1 MQILPT
7 FTSRSQTLWNAA
19 SNNRPDDENTSSFLD
34 VLNSSLKGVE
44 ESAGEAADLFDTAKP
59 VKSAH
64 STSAATATTARAAVQ
79 VQSPYSRNTSNGVTY
94 TLDEVC
100 FTKQE
105 VKELYNDL
113 LKAGASPDS
122 LSKLAGLAEMP
133 DGATLAQVTASVKG
147 GNGTPVLTDEDKTNI
162 TSLLKK
168 VDPSGVLDTNVQT
181 MMMQGNA
188 QQAFNTISAFVNKL
202 DPAGT
207 IEVTQDEA
215 ISLGRGLG
223 LGTSNLQTLVNSFGG
238 NASITCL
245 NEQFGT
251 LMAPVTDF
259 FTSQV
264 AAQKTLDTALK
275 TTLQPRI
282 SKARARTEKEKQAS
296 SLRDRTAQQSKV
308 LIDKTVQQKTNNI
321 LGATLEAGH
330 QTETG
335 DVKVAAQ
342 SEMIGKDDNANSRQA
357 HTTTDNKSTAA
368 QRAPQA
374 EKIAE
379 PKASPQTP
387 VQQAAQ
393 QSSQQSS
400 QTAQQS
406 SQPAQQASQPQQAP
420 LPAQQQAKPDA
431 TNQAHAQAAS
441 QQAAAFDDKGQK
453 YADSNSGSDADK
465 DQKDKSSWGEL
476 LGKVDVK
483 SATATGHGNAAAY
496 AAAQAAQNTQGVQ
509 NVSADVLDVATVAPI
524 GRQVAQQVEQG
535 MLSTI
540 KGGGTRLDL
549 QLNPQELGTINVTLS
564 VRNGEVSA
572 IIRSEKSETADMIN
586 RQVDAIRINLEQQGL
601 KVDKVEVRQ
610 ETPQEQNNT
619 TWQDFNQ
626 HNTRQEEDAR
636 REELARLKNLASV
649 RNSSI
654 NREISTLEQP
664 VHSLGNTA
672 RYATSNLSVVA

>member
-19 SNNRPDDENTSSFLD
+19 SNNRPDDEHASSFLD

-44 ESAGEAADLFDTAKP
+44 ESAGEAADLFGTAKP

-64 STSAATATTARAAVQ
+64 TTSAATATTARAAVQ

-122 LSKLAGLAEMP
+122 LSKLAALAEMP

-202 DPAGT
+202 DPAGSL
-207 IEVTQDEA
+207 EVTQDEA

-282 SKARARTEKEKQAS
+282 SKSRARTEKEKQAN

-308 LIDKTVQQKTNNI
+308 LIDKTVRQKTNNI
-321 LGATLEAGH
+321 LGETLEAGH

-357 HTTTDNKSTAA
+357 HTATDNKSTAA

-400 QTAQQS
+400 QTAQQ
-406 SQPAQQASQPQQAP
+406 ASQPQQT
-420 LPAQQQAKPDA
+420 LQPAQQQTKPDA

-453 YADSNSGSDADK
+453 HADSNSGSDADK
-465 DQKDKSSWGEL
+465 DQKNKSSWGEL
-476 LGKVDVK
+476 LGKVDVQ
-483 SATATGHGNAAAY
+483 SVAATGHGNAAAY
-496 AAAQAAQNTQGVQ
+496 AASQAAQNTQAVQ
-509 NVSADVLDVATVAPI
+509 NASADVLDAATVAPI

-540 KGGGTRLDL
+540 KGGGSRLDL
-549 QLNPQELGTINVTLS
+549 QLNPQELGTIHVTLS

-586 RQVDAIRINLEQQGL
+586 RQVDVIRTNLEQQGL

-610 ETPQEQNNT
+610 ETPQEQNST

-649 RNSSI
+649 RNASI
-654 NREISTLEQP
+654 NSEISTLEQP

-672 RYATSNLSVVA
+672 RYATSNLNVVA

>member
-7 FTSRSQTLWNAA
+7 FTSRNQTLWNAA
-19 SNNRPDDENTSSFLD
+19 SNRLQDDEHTSSFLD
-34 VLNSSLKGVE
+34 VLNSSLKDVE
-44 ESAGEAADLFDTAKP
+44 ESVSEAANPFQEAKTA
-59 VKSAH
+59 KSAH
-64 STSAATATTARAAVQ
+64 STSSATATTARAAVQ

-105 VKELYNDL
+105 INELYTDL

-122 LSKLAGLAEMP
+122 LVKLAALAEMP

-147 GNGTPVLTDEDKTNI
+147 GNGTPVLTDDDKTNI

-168 VDPSGVLDTNVQT
+168 VDPSGVLDTTVQA

-207 IEVTQDEA
+207 IEISQDEA

-223 LGTSNLQTLVNSFGG
+223 LGTSNLQTLANSFGG
-238 NASITCL
+238 SASITCL

-264 AAQKTLDTALK
+264 ASQKTLDTALT
-275 TTLQPRI
+275 TTLQPLI
-282 SKARARTEKEKQAS
+282 SKARTRTEKEKQAN

-308 LIDKTVQQKTNNI
+308 LINKTVQQKSNGI
-321 LGATLEAGH
+321 LSKTLEAGN
-330 QTETG
+330 QNETG
-335 DVKVAAQ
+335 DAKVAAQ
-342 SEMIGKDDNANSRQA
+342 SEMFGKDDTATSGNANNVN
-357 HTTTDNKSTAA
+357 DNKSTVA
-368 QRAPQA
+368 QRAPHA
-374 EKIAE
+374 EKNAE
-379 PKASPQTP
+379 SAVGAQPAAQT
-387 VQQAAQ
+387 AAQ
-393 QSSQQSS
+393 QIS
-400 QTAQQS
+400 QTATKS
-406 SQPAQQASQPQQAP
+406 GSQPESQA
-420 LPAQQQAKPDA
+420 AKPA
-431 TNQAHAQAAS
+431 VNQTQTQAQAAS
-441 QQAAAFDDKGQK
+441 QQAAMFDDKGQK
-453 YADSNSGSDADK
+453 HTDSNSGSDTDK
-465 DQKDKSSWGEL
+465 DQKSKSSWGEL
-476 LGKVDVK
+476 LGKVDVQ
-483 SATATGHGNAAAY
+483 SATATGNSNAAAY
-496 AAAQAAQNTQGVQ
+496 AASPSAQNAKAMQTA
-509 NVSADVLDVATVAPI
+509 SADGLDAATVAPI
-524 GRQVAQQVEQG
+524 SRQVAQQVEQG
-535 MLSTI
+535 LLSTV

-549 QLNPQELGTINVTLS
+549 QLNPQELGAINVTLS

-586 RQVDAIRINLEQQGL
+586 RQVDAIRTNLEQQGL

-626 HNTRQEEDAR
+626 HNSRQEEDAR

-649 RNSSI
+649 RNASI
-654 NREISTLEQP
+654 NSEISTLEQP

-672 RYATSNLSVVA
+672 RYATSNLNVVA

>member
-19 SNNRPDDENTSSFLD
+19 SNNRPDDEHASSFLD

-44 ESAGEAADLFDTAKP
+44 ESAGEVANLFDTAKP

-122 LSKLAGLAEMP
+122 LSKLAALAEMP

-202 DPAGT
+202 DPAGSL
-207 IEVTQDEA
+207 EVTQDEA

-238 NASITCL
+238 NASVTCL

-282 SKARARTEKEKQAS
+282 SKARARTEKEKQAN

-308 LIDKTVQQKTNNI
+308 LIDKTVRQKTNNI
-321 LGATLEAGH
+321 LGETLEAGH

-357 HTTTDNKSTAA
+357 HTATDNKSTAA

-387 VQQAAQ
+387 MQQAAQ

-400 QTAQQS
+400 QTAQQ
-406 SQPAQQASQPQQAP
+406 ASQPQQT
-420 LPAQQQAKPDA
+420 LQPAQQQAKPDA

-441 QQAAAFDDKGQK
+441 QQAAALDDKGQK
-453 YADSNSGSDADK
+453 HADSNSGSEADK

-476 LGKVDVK
+476 LNKVDVK

-496 AAAQAAQNTQGVQ
+496 AASQAAQNTQAVQ
-509 NVSADVLDVATVAPI
+509 NASADVLDAATVAPI

-535 MLSTI
+535 MLSTV

-586 RQVDAIRINLEQQGL
+586 RQVDVIRTNLEQQGL

-610 ETPQEQNNT
+610 ETPQEQNST

-626 HNTRQEEDAR
+626 HNSWQEEDAR

-649 RNSSI
+649 RNASI
-654 NREISTLEQP
+654 NSEISTLEQP

-672 RYATSNLSVVA
+672 RYATSNLNVVA

>member
-7 FTSRSQTLWNAA
+7 FTSRNQTLWNAA
-19 SNNRPDDENTSSFLD
+19 SNRLQDDEHTSSFLD
-34 VLNSSLKGVE
+34 VLNSSLKDVE
-44 ESAGEAADLFDTAKP
+44 ESVSEAANPFQEAKTA
-59 VKSAH
+59 KSAH
-64 STSAATATTARAAVQ
+64 STSSATATTARAAVQ

-105 VKELYNDL
+105 INELYTDL

-122 LSKLAGLAEMP
+122 LVKLAALAEMP

-147 GNGTPVLTDEDKTNI
+147 GNGTPVLTDDDKTNI

-168 VDPSGVLDTNVQT
+168 VDPSGVLDTTVQA

-207 IEVTQDEA
+207 IEITQDEA

-223 LGTSNLQTLVNSFGG
+223 LGTSNLQTLANSFGG
-238 NASITCL
+238 SASITCL

-264 AAQKTLDTALK
+264 ASQKTLDTALA

-282 SKARARTEKEKQAS
+282 SKARARTEKEKQAN
-296 SLRDRTAQQSKV
+296 SLRARTAQQSKV
-308 LIDKTVQQKTNNI
+308 LIDKTVQQKSNSI
-321 LGATLEAGH
+321 LSKTLEAGH
-330 QTETG
+330 QNETG

-342 SEMIGKDDNANSRQA
+342 SEMIGKDDTATSRNANN
-357 HTTTDNKSTAA
+357 TTDNKSTAA
-368 QRAPQA
+368 QHTPRA

-379 PKASPQTP
+379 SAVSEQP
-387 VQQAAQ
+387 AAQ
-393 QSSQQSS
+393 MATQQI
-400 QTAQQS
+400 
-406 SQPAQQASQPQQAP
+406 SQPTTKSGSQPEAQPTKPVTSTQA
-420 LPAQQQAKPDA
+420 Q
-431 TNQAHAQAAS
+431 TQAAS
-441 QQAAAFDDKGQK
+441 QQAAVFDDKGQK
-453 YADSNSGSDADK
+453 HTDSNSGGEADK
-465 DQKDKSSWGEL
+465 DQKNKSSWGEL
-476 LGKVDVK
+476 LGKVDVQ
-483 SATATGHGNAAAY
+483 SATATGNSNAAAY
-496 AAAQAAQNTQGVQ
+496 AASQSAQNAQTMQ
-509 NVSADVLDVATVAPI
+509 NASADVLDAATVAPI
-524 GRQVAQQVEQG
+524 SRQVAQQVEQG
-535 MLSTI
+535 MLSTV

-549 QLNPQELGTINVTLS
+549 QLNPQELGAINVTLS

-572 IIRSEKSETADMIN
+572 IIRSEKSETADIIN
-586 RQVDAIRINLEQQGL
+586 RQVDAIRTNLEQQGL

-626 HNTRQEEDAR
+626 HNSRQEEDAR

-649 RNSSI
+649 RNSSS
-654 NREISTLEQP
+654 NGQISTLEQP

-672 RYATSNLSVVA
+672 RYATSNLNVVA

>member
-7 FTSRSQTLWNAA
+7 LISRNQTLWNAA
-19 SNNRPDDENTSSFLD
+19 SNNRPDDEHASSFLD
-34 VLNSSLKGVE
+34 VLNSSLKEVE
-44 ESAGEAADLFDTAKP
+44 ESAGEAENPFLTAKSA
-59 VKSAH
+59 KSAH
-64 STSAATATTARAAVQ
+64 STSAATATTAKAAVQ

-122 LSKLAGLAEMP
+122 LAKLAALSEMP

-147 GNGTPVLTDEDKTNI
+147 GNGTPVLTDEDKANI

-168 VDPSGVLDTNVQT
+168 IDPSGVLDTNVQA

-188 QQAFNTISAFVNKL
+188 QQAFNSISAYVNKL

-207 IEVTQDEA
+207 IEVTQGEA
-215 ISLGRGLG
+215 VSLGRGLG

-238 NASITCL
+238 SPSITCL

-251 LMAPVTDF
+251 LMAPVSDF

-282 SKARARTEKEKQAS
+282 SKARARTEKEKQAN

-308 LIDKTVQQKTNNI
+308 LIDKTVRQKTNSI
-321 LGATLEAGH
+321 LGETLEAGH
-330 QTETG
+330 QAETG

-342 SEMIGKDDNANSRQA
+342 SEIIGKDDNAHSRQA
-357 HTTTDNKSTAA
+357 NTATDNKSTVA

-379 PKASPQTP
+379 STASMQTP
-387 VQQAAQ
+387 VQQAAK
-393 QSSQQSS
+393 QSSQP
-400 QTAQQS
+400 AQQS
-406 SQPAQQASQPQQAP
+406 SQPAQQSSQPA
-420 LPAQQQAKPDA
+420 AQQSAKPAA
-431 TNQAHAQAAS
+431 TNLTAAQAAS

-453 YADSNSGSDADK
+453 HTDSNTGGEADK
-465 DQKDKSSWGEL
+465 DQKNKSSWSDL
-476 LGKVDVK
+476 LGKVDVQ
-483 SATATGHGNAAAY
+483 SATATGHGNAVAY
-496 AAAQAAQNTQGVQ
+496 AASQAAHNSQAAQNA
-509 NVSADVLDVATVAPI
+509 SADVLDAATVAPI
-524 GRQVAQQVEQG
+524 TRQVAQQVEQG
-535 MLSTI
+535 MLSTV

-549 QLNPQELGTINVTLS
+549 QLNPQELGSINVTLS

-572 IIRSEKSETADMIN
+572 IIRSEKSETADIIN
-586 RQVDAIRINLEQQGL
+586 RQVDAIRTNLEQQGL

-626 HNTRQEEDAR
+626 HNSRQEEDAR
-636 REELARLKNLASV
+636 REELARLKNLATI
-649 RNSSI
+649 RNSTS
-654 NREISTLEQP
+654 NMDISTLEQP

-672 RYATSNLSVVA
+672 RYATSNLNVVA

>member
-7 FTSRSQTLWNAA
+7 ITSRSQTLWNAA
-19 SNNRPDDENTSSFLD
+19 SNNLQDDEHTSSFLD
-34 VLNSSLKGVE
+34 VLNSSLKDVE
-44 ESAGEAADLFDTAKP
+44 ESAAEAANPFQEAQT

-64 STSAATATTARAAVQ
+64 SASSATATTARAAVQ

-105 VKELYNDL
+105 INELYTDL

-122 LSKLAGLAEMP
+122 LVKLAALAEMP

-147 GNGTPVLTDEDKTNI
+147 GNGTPVLTDDDKTNI

-168 VDPSGVLDTNVQT
+168 VDPSGVLDTTVQA

-207 IEVTQDEA
+207 IEISQDEA

-223 LGTSNLQTLVNSFGG
+223 LGTSNLQTLANSFGG
-238 NASITCL
+238 SASITCL

-264 AAQKTLDTALK
+264 ASQKTLDTALT
-275 TTLQPRI
+275 TTLQPLI
-282 SKARARTEKEKQAS
+282 SKARARTEKEKQAN

-308 LIDKTVQQKTNNI
+308 LINKTVQQKSNGI
-321 LGATLEAGH
+321 LSKTLEAGN
-330 QTETG
+330 QNETG

-342 SEMIGKDDNANSRQA
+342 SEMFDKDDTATSRNANNVN
-357 HTTTDNKSTAA
+357 DNKSTVA
-368 QRAPQA
+368 QRASHA
-374 EKIAE
+374 EKNAE
-379 PKASPQTP
+379 SAVGAQPAAQT
-387 VQQAAQ
+387 AAQ
-393 QSSQQSS
+393 QIS
-400 QTAQQS
+400 QTATKS
-406 SQPAQQASQPQQAP
+406 GSQPESQA
-420 LPAQQQAKPDA
+420 AKPA
-431 TNQAHAQAAS
+431 VNQTQAQAAM
-441 QQAAAFDDKGQK
+441 FDDKGQK
-453 YADSNSGSDADK
+453 HTDSNSGSDTDK
-465 DQKDKSSWGEL
+465 DQKSKSSWGEL
-476 LGKVDVK
+476 LGKVDVQ
-483 SATATGHGNAAAY
+483 SATATGNSNAAAY
-496 AAAQAAQNTQGVQ
+496 AASQSAQNAQAMQTA
-509 NVSADVLDVATVAPI
+509 SADGLDAATVAPI
-524 GRQVAQQVEQG
+524 SRQVAQQVQQG
-535 MLSTI
+535 LLSTV

-549 QLNPQELGTINVTLS
+549 QLNPQELGAINVTLS

-586 RQVDAIRINLEQQGL
+586 RQVDAIRTNLEQQGL

-626 HNTRQEEDAR
+626 HNSRQEEDAR
-636 REELARLKNLASV
+636 REELARLKNLATV
-649 RNSSI
+649 RNSSS
-654 NREISTLEQP
+654 NGQISTLEQP

-672 RYATSNLSVVA
+672 RYATSNLNVVA

>member
-7 FTSRSQTLWNAA
+7 FTSRNQTLWNAA
-19 SNNRPDDENTSSFLD
+19 SNHLQDDEHTSSFLD
-34 VLNSSLKGVE
+34 VLNSSLKDVE
-44 ESAGEAADLFDTAKP
+44 ESVSEAANPFQEAKTA
-59 VKSAH
+59 KSAH
-64 STSAATATTARAAVQ
+64 STSSATATTARAAVQ

-105 VKELYNDL
+105 INELYTDL

-122 LSKLAGLAEMP
+122 LVKLAALAEMP

-147 GNGTPVLTDEDKTNI
+147 GNGTPVLTDDDKTNI

-168 VDPSGVLDTNVQT
+168 VDPSGVLDTTVQA

-207 IEVTQDEA
+207 IEITQDEA

-223 LGTSNLQTLVNSFGG
+223 LGTSNLQTLANSFGG
-238 NASITCL
+238 SASITCL

-264 AAQKTLDTALK
+264 ASQKTLDTALA

-282 SKARARTEKEKQAS
+282 SKARARTEKEKQAN
-296 SLRDRTAQQSKV
+296 SLRARTAQQSKV
-308 LIDKTVQQKTNNI
+308 LIDKTVQQKSNSI
-321 LGATLEAGH
+321 LSKTLEAGH
-330 QTETG
+330 QNETG

-342 SEMIGKDDNANSRQA
+342 SEMIGKDDTATSRNANN
-357 HTTTDNKSTAA
+357 TTDNKSTAA
-368 QRAPQA
+368 QHAPRA

-379 PKASPQTP
+379 SAVSEQPAAQM
-387 VQQAAQ
+387 AAQ
-393 QSSQQSS
+393 QI
-400 QTAQQS
+400 
-406 SQPAQQASQPQQAP
+406 SQPTTKSGSQPEAQPTKPVTSTQA
-420 LPAQQQAKPDA
+420 Q
-431 TNQAHAQAAS
+431 TQAAS
-441 QQAAAFDDKGQK
+441 QQAAVFDDKGQK
-453 YADSNSGSDADK
+453 HTDSNSGGEADK
-465 DQKDKSSWGEL
+465 DQKNKSSWGEL
-476 LGKVDVK
+476 LGKVDVQ
-483 SATATGHGNAAAY
+483 SATATGNSNAAAY
-496 AAAQAAQNTQGVQ
+496 AASQSAQNAQTMQ
-509 NVSADVLDVATVAPI
+509 NASADVLDAATVAPI
-524 GRQVAQQVEQG
+524 SRQVAQQVEQG
-535 MLSTI
+535 MLSTV

-549 QLNPQELGTINVTLS
+549 QLNPQELGAINVTLS

-572 IIRSEKSETADMIN
+572 IIRSEKSETADIIN
-586 RQVDAIRINLEQQGL
+586 RQVDAIRTNLEQQGL

-626 HNTRQEEDAR
+626 HNSRQEEDAR

-649 RNSSI
+649 RNSSS
-654 NREISTLEQP
+654 NGQISTLEQP

-672 RYATSNLSVVA
+672 RYATSNLNVVA

>member
-7 FTSRSQTLWNAA
+7 FTSRNQTLWNAA
-19 SNNRPDDENTSSFLD
+19 SNNLQDDEHTSSFLD
-34 VLNSSLKGVE
+34 VLNSSLKDVE
-44 ESAGEAADLFDTAKP
+44 ESVSEAANPFQEAKTA
-59 VKSAH
+59 KSAH
-64 STSAATATTARAAVQ
+64 STSSATATTARAAVQ

-105 VKELYNDL
+105 INELYTDL

-122 LSKLAGLAEMP
+122 LVKLAALAEMP

-147 GNGTPVLTDEDKTNI
+147 GNGTPVLTDDDKTNI

-168 VDPSGVLDTNVQT
+168 VDPSGVLDTTVQA

-207 IEVTQDEA
+207 IEITQDEA

-223 LGTSNLQTLVNSFGG
+223 LGTSNLQTLANSFGG
-238 NASITCL
+238 SASITCL

-264 AAQKTLDTALK
+264 ASQKTLDTALA

-282 SKARARTEKEKQAS
+282 SKARARTEKEKQAN

-308 LIDKTVQQKTNNI
+308 LIDKTVLQKSNGI
-321 LGATLEAGH
+321 LSKTLEAGH
-330 QTETG
+330 QNETG

-342 SEMIGKDDNANSRQA
+342 SEMIGKDDTATSRNANN
-357 HTTTDNKSTAA
+357 TTDNKSTAA
-368 QRAPQA
+368 QHAPRA
-374 EKIAE
+374 EKSAE
-379 PKASPQTP
+379 SAGGEQPAAQM
-387 VQQAAQ
+387 AAQ
-393 QSSQQSS
+393 QI
-400 QTAQQS
+400 
-406 SQPAQQASQPQQAP
+406 SQPTTKSGSQPEALPTKPVTSTQA
-420 LPAQQQAKPDA
+420 Q
-431 TNQAHAQAAS
+431 TQAAS
-441 QQAAAFDDKGQK
+441 QQTAVFDDKGQK
-453 YADSNSGSDADK
+453 HTDSNSGGEADK
-465 DQKDKSSWGEL
+465 DQKNKSSWGEL
-476 LGKVDVK
+476 LGKIDVQ
-483 SATATGHGNAAAY
+483 SATATGNSTAAAY
-496 AAAQAAQNTQGVQ
+496 AASQSAQNAQTMQ
-509 NVSADVLDVATVAPI
+509 NASADVLDAATVAPI
-524 GRQVAQQVEQG
+524 SRQVAQQVEQG
-535 MLSTI
+535 MLSTV

-549 QLNPQELGTINVTLS
+549 QLNPQELGAINVTLS

-572 IIRSEKSETADMIN
+572 IIRSEKSETADIIN
-586 RQVDAIRINLEQQGL
+586 RQVDVIRTNLEQQGL

-626 HNTRQEEDAR
+626 HNSRQEEDAR

-649 RNSSI
+649 RNSSS
-654 NREISTLEQP
+654 NGQISTLEQP

-672 RYATSNLSVVA
+672 RYATSNLNVVA

>member
-7 FTSRSQTLWNAA
+7 FTSRNQTLWNAA
-19 SNNRPDDENTSSFLD
+19 SKHLQDDEHTSSFLD
-34 VLNSSLKGVE
+34 VLNSSLKDVE
-44 ESAGEAADLFDTAKP
+44 ESVSEAANPFQEAKTA
-59 VKSAH
+59 KSAH
-64 STSAATATTARAAVQ
+64 STSSATATTARAAVQ

-105 VKELYNDL
+105 INELYTDL

-122 LSKLAGLAEMP
+122 LVKLAALAEMP

-147 GNGTPVLTDEDKTNI
+147 GNGTPVLTDDDKTNI

-168 VDPSGVLDTNVQT
+168 VDPSGVLDTTVQA

-207 IEVTQDEA
+207 IEITQDEA

-223 LGTSNLQTLVNSFGG
+223 LGTSNLQTLANSFGG
-238 NASITCL
+238 SASITCL

-264 AAQKTLDTALK
+264 ASQKTLDTALA

-282 SKARARTEKEKQAS
+282 SKARARTEKEKQAN
-296 SLRDRTAQQSKV
+296 SLRARTAQQSKV
-308 LIDKTVQQKTNNI
+308 LIDKTVQQKSNSI
-321 LGATLEAGH
+321 LSKTLEAGH
-330 QTETG
+330 QNETG

-342 SEMIGKDDNANSRQA
+342 SEMIGKDDTATSRNANN
-357 HTTTDNKSTAA
+357 TTDNKSTAA
-368 QRAPQA
+368 QHAPRA

-379 PKASPQTP
+379 SAVSEQPAAQM
-387 VQQAAQ
+387 AAQ
-393 QSSQQSS
+393 QI
-400 QTAQQS
+400 
-406 SQPAQQASQPQQAP
+406 SQPTTKSGSQPEAQPTKPVTSTQA
-420 LPAQQQAKPDA
+420 Q
-431 TNQAHAQAAS
+431 TQAAS
-441 QQAAAFDDKGQK
+441 QQAAVFDDKGQK
-453 YADSNSGSDADK
+453 HTDSNSGGEADK
-465 DQKDKSSWGEL
+465 DQKNKSSWGEL
-476 LGKVDVK
+476 LGKVDVQ
-483 SATATGHGNAAAY
+483 SATATGNSNAAAY
-496 AAAQAAQNTQGVQ
+496 AASQSAQNAQTMQTA
-509 NVSADVLDVATVAPI
+509 SADVLDAATVAPI
-524 GRQVAQQVEQG
+524 SRQVAQQVEQG
-535 MLSTI
+535 MLSTV

-549 QLNPQELGTINVTLS
+549 QLNPQELGAINVTLS

-572 IIRSEKSETADMIN
+572 IIRSEKSETADIIN
-586 RQVDAIRINLEQQGL
+586 RQVDAIRTNLEQQGL

-626 HNTRQEEDAR
+626 HNSRQEEDAR

-649 RNSSI
+649 RNSSS
-654 NREISTLEQP
+654 NGQISTLEQP

-672 RYATSNLSVVA
+672 RYATSNLNVVA

>member
-7 FTSRSQTLWNAA
+7 FTSRNQTLWNAA
-19 SNNRPDDENTSSFLD
+19 SNHLQDDEHTSSFLD
-34 VLNSSLKGVE
+34 VLNSSLKDVE
-44 ESAGEAADLFDTAKP
+44 ESVSEAANPFQEAKTA
-59 VKSAH
+59 KSAH
-64 STSAATATTARAAVQ
+64 STSSATATTARAAVQ

-105 VKELYNDL
+105 INELYTDL

-122 LSKLAGLAEMP
+122 LVKLAALAEMP

-147 GNGTPVLTDEDKTNI
+147 GNGTPVLTDDDKTNI

-168 VDPSGVLDTNVQT
+168 VDPSGVLDTTVQA

-207 IEVTQDEA
+207 IEITQDEA

-223 LGTSNLQTLVNSFGG
+223 LGTSNLQTLANSFGG
-238 NASITCL
+238 SASITCL

-264 AAQKTLDTALK
+264 ASQKTLDTALA

-282 SKARARTEKEKQAS
+282 SKARARTEKEKQAN
-296 SLRDRTAQQSKV
+296 SLRARTAQQSKV
-308 LIDKTVQQKTNNI
+308 LIDKTVQQKSNSI
-321 LGATLEAGH
+321 LSKTLEAGH
-330 QTETG
+330 QNETG

-342 SEMIGKDDNANSRQA
+342 SEMIGKDDTATSRNANN
-357 HTTTDNKSTAA
+357 TTDNKSTAA
-368 QRAPQA
+368 QHTPRA

-379 PKASPQTP
+379 SAVSEQP
-387 VQQAAQ
+387 AAQ
-393 QSSQQSS
+393 MATQQI
-400 QTAQQS
+400 
-406 SQPAQQASQPQQAP
+406 SQPTTKSGSQPEAQPTKPVTSTQA
-420 LPAQQQAKPDA
+420 Q
-431 TNQAHAQAAS
+431 TQAAS
-441 QQAAAFDDKGQK
+441 QQAAVFDDKGQK
-453 YADSNSGSDADK
+453 HTDSNSGGEADK
-465 DQKDKSSWGEL
+465 DQKNKSSWGEL
-476 LGKVDVK
+476 LGKVDVQ
-483 SATATGHGNAAAY
+483 SATATGNSNAAAY
-496 AAAQAAQNTQGVQ
+496 AASQSAQNAQTMQTA
-509 NVSADVLDVATVAPI
+509 SADVLDAATVAPI
-524 GRQVAQQVEQG
+524 SRQVAQQVEQG
-535 MLSTI
+535 MLSTV

-549 QLNPQELGTINVTLS
+549 QLNPQELGAINVTLS

-572 IIRSEKSETADMIN
+572 IIRSEKSETADIIN
-586 RQVDAIRINLEQQGL
+586 RQVDAIRTNLEQQGL

-626 HNTRQEEDAR
+626 HNSRQEEDAR
-636 REELARLKNLASV
+636 REELARLKNLATV
-649 RNSSI
+649 RNSSS
-654 NREISTLEQP
+654 NGQISTLEQP

-672 RYATSNLSVVA
+672 RYATSNLNVVA

>member
-7 FTSRSQTLWNAA
+7 FTSRNQTLWNAA
-19 SNNRPDDENTSSFLD
+19 SNRLQDDEHTSSFLD
-34 VLNSSLKGVE
+34 VLNSSLKDVE
-44 ESAGEAADLFDTAKP
+44 ESVSEAANPFQEAKTA
-59 VKSAH
+59 KSAH
-64 STSAATATTARAAVQ
+64 STSSATATTARAAVQ

-105 VKELYNDL
+105 INELYTDL

-122 LSKLAGLAEMP
+122 LVKLAALAEMP

-147 GNGTPVLTDEDKTNI
+147 GNGTPVLTDDDKTNI

-168 VDPSGVLDTNVQT
+168 VDPSGVLDTTVQA

-207 IEVTQDEA
+207 IEITQDEA

-223 LGTSNLQTLVNSFGG
+223 LGTSNLQTLANSFGG
-238 NASITCL
+238 SASITCL

-264 AAQKTLDTALK
+264 ASQKTLDTALA

-282 SKARARTEKEKQAS
+282 SKARARTEKEKQAN
-296 SLRDRTAQQSKV
+296 SLRARTAQQSKV
-308 LIDKTVQQKTNNI
+308 LIDKTVQQKSNSI
-321 LGATLEAGH
+321 LSKTLEAGH
-330 QTETG
+330 QNETG

-342 SEMIGKDDNANSRQA
+342 SEMIGKDDTATSRNANN
-357 HTTTDNKSTAA
+357 TTDNKSTAA
-368 QRAPQA
+368 QHTPRA

-379 PKASPQTP
+379 SAVSEQP
-387 VQQAAQ
+387 AAQ
-393 QSSQQSS
+393 MATQQI
-400 QTAQQS
+400 
-406 SQPAQQASQPQQAP
+406 SQPTTKSGSQPEAQPTKPVTSTQA
-420 LPAQQQAKPDA
+420 Q
-431 TNQAHAQAAS
+431 TQAAS
-441 QQAAAFDDKGQK
+441 QQAAVFDDKGQK
-453 YADSNSGSDADK
+453 HTDSNSGGEADK
-465 DQKDKSSWGEL
+465 DQKNKSSWGEL
-476 LGKVDVK
+476 LGKVDVQ
-483 SATATGHGNAAAY
+483 SATATGNSNAAAY
-496 AAAQAAQNTQGVQ
+496 AASQSAQNAQTMQTA
-509 NVSADVLDVATVAPI
+509 SADVLDAATVAPI
-524 GRQVAQQVEQG
+524 SRQVAQQVEQG
-535 MLSTI
+535 MLSTV

-549 QLNPQELGTINVTLS
+549 QLNPQELGAINVTLS

-572 IIRSEKSETADMIN
+572 IIRSEKSETADIIN
-586 RQVDAIRINLEQQGL
+586 RQVDAIRTNLEQQGL

-626 HNTRQEEDAR
+626 HNSRQEEDAR

-649 RNSSI
+649 RNSSS
-654 NREISTLEQP
+654 NGQISTLEQP

-672 RYATSNLSVVA
+672 RYATSNLNVVA

>member
-19 SNNRPDDENTSSFLD
+19 SNNRPDDEHTSSFLD

-44 ESAGEAADLFDTAKP
+44 ESAGEAADLFGTAKP

-64 STSAATATTARAAVQ
+64 TTSAATATTARAAVQ

-122 LSKLAGLAEMP
+122 LSKLAALAEMP

-202 DPAGT
+202 DPAGSL
-207 IEVTQDEA
+207 EVTQDEA

-282 SKARARTEKEKQAS
+282 SKSRARTEKEKQAN

-308 LIDKTVQQKTNNI
+308 LIDKTVRHKTNNI
-321 LGATLEAGH
+321 LGETLEAGH

-357 HTTTDNKSTAA
+357 HTATDNKSTAA

-400 QTAQQS
+400 QTAQQ
-406 SQPAQQASQPQQAP
+406 ASQPQQT
-420 LPAQQQAKPDA
+420 LQPAQQQTKPDA

-453 YADSNSGSDADK
+453 HADSNSGSDADK
-465 DQKDKSSWGEL
+465 DQKNKSSWGEL
-476 LGKVDVK
+476 LGKVDVQ
-483 SATATGHGNAAAY
+483 SVAATGHGNAAAY
-496 AAAQAAQNTQGVQ
+496 AASQAAQNTQAVQ
-509 NVSADVLDVATVAPI
+509 NASADVLDAATVAPI

-540 KGGGTRLDL
+540 KGGGSRLDL

-586 RQVDAIRINLEQQGL
+586 RQVDVIRTNLEQQGL
-601 KVDKVEVRQ
+601 KVDKLEVRQ
-610 ETPQEQNNT
+610 ETRQEQNSAS
-619 TWQDFNQ
+619 WQDFNQ
-626 HNTRQEEDAR
+626 HNSRQEEDAR
-636 REELARLKNLASV
+636 REELSRLRNLATV
-649 RNSSI
+649 RNSSS
-654 NREISTLEQP
+654 NVEISTLEQP

-672 RYATSNLSVVA
+672 RYATSNLNVVA

>member
-7 FTSRSQTLWNAA
+7 IISSNQTLWNAA
-19 SNNRPDDENTSSFLD
+19 SNNRPDDEHASSFLD

-44 ESAGEAADLFDTAKP
+44 ESAGEAADLFGTAKP

-122 LSKLAGLAEMP
+122 LSKLAALAEMP

-162 TSLLKK
+162 TTLLKK

-202 DPAGT
+202 DPAGSL
-207 IEVTQDEA
+207 EVTQDEA

-282 SKARARTEKEKQAS
+282 SKARARTEKEKQAN

-308 LIDKTVQQKTNNI
+308 LIDKTVRQKTNNI
-321 LGATLEAGH
+321 LGETLEAGH

-357 HTTTDNKSTAA
+357 HTATDNKSTAA

-400 QTAQQS
+400 QTAQQ
-406 SQPAQQASQPQQAP
+406 ASQPQQT
-420 LPAQQQAKPDA
+420 LQPAQQQAKPDA

-441 QQAAAFDDKGQK
+441 QQAAALDDKGQK
-453 YADSNSGSDADK
+453 HADSNSGSEADK

-476 LGKVDVK
+476 LNKVDVK

-496 AAAQAAQNTQGVQ
+496 AASQAAQNTQAVQ
-509 NVSADVLDVATVAPI
+509 NASADVLDAATVAPI

-535 MLSTI
+535 MLSTV

-586 RQVDAIRINLEQQGL
+586 RQVDVIRTNLEQQGL

-610 ETPQEQNNT
+610 ETPQEQNST

-649 RNSSI
+649 RNASI
-654 NREISTLEQP
+654 NSEISTLEQP

-672 RYATSNLSVVA
+672 RYATSNLNVVA

>member
-7 FTSRSQTLWNAA
+7 FTSRNQTLWNAA
-19 SNNRPDDENTSSFLD
+19 SNHLQDDEHTSSFLD
-34 VLNSSLKGVE
+34 VLNSSLKDVE
-44 ESAGEAADLFDTAKP
+44 ESVSEAANPFQEAKTA
-59 VKSAH
+59 KSAH
-64 STSAATATTARAAVQ
+64 STSSATATTARAAVQ

-105 VKELYNDL
+105 INELYTDL

-122 LSKLAGLAEMP
+122 LVKLAALAEMP

-147 GNGTPVLTDEDKTNI
+147 GNGTPVLTDDDKTNI

-168 VDPSGVLDTNVQT
+168 VDPSGVLDTTVQA

-207 IEVTQDEA
+207 IEITQDEA

-223 LGTSNLQTLVNSFGG
+223 LGTSNLQTLANSFGG
-238 NASITCL
+238 SASITCL

-264 AAQKTLDTALK
+264 ASQKTLDTALA

-282 SKARARTEKEKQAS
+282 SKARARTEKEKQAN
-296 SLRDRTAQQSKV
+296 SLRARTAQQSKV
-308 LIDKTVQQKTNNI
+308 LIDKTVQQKSNSI
-321 LGATLEAGH
+321 LSKTLEAGH
-330 QTETG
+330 QNETG

-342 SEMIGKDDNANSRQA
+342 SEMIGKDDTATSRNANN
-357 HTTTDNKSTAA
+357 TTDNKSTAA
-368 QRAPQA
+368 QHTPRA

-379 PKASPQTP
+379 SAVSEQP
-387 VQQAAQ
+387 AAQ
-393 QSSQQSS
+393 MATQQI
-400 QTAQQS
+400 
-406 SQPAQQASQPQQAP
+406 SQPTTKSGSQPE
-420 LPAQQQAKPDA
+420 AQPAKPV
-431 TNQAHAQAAS
+431 TSTQAQTQAAS
-441 QQAAAFDDKGQK
+441 QQAAVFDDKGQK
-453 YADSNSGSDADK
+453 HTDSNSGGEADK
-465 DQKDKSSWGEL
+465 DQKNKSSWGEL
-476 LGKVDVK
+476 LGKVDVQ
-483 SATATGHGNAAAY
+483 SATATGNSNAAAY
-496 AAAQAAQNTQGVQ
+496 AASQSAQNAQTMQTA
-509 NVSADVLDVATVAPI
+509 SADVLDAATVAPI
-524 GRQVAQQVEQG
+524 SRQVAQQVEQG
-535 MLSTI
+535 MLSTV

-549 QLNPQELGTINVTLS
+549 QLNPQELGAINVTLS

-572 IIRSEKSETADMIN
+572 IIRSEKSETADIIN
-586 RQVDAIRINLEQQGL
+586 RQVDAIRTNLEQQGL

-626 HNTRQEEDAR
+626 HNSRQEEDAR

-649 RNSSI
+649 RNSSS
-654 NREISTLEQP
+654 NGQISTLEQP

-672 RYATSNLSVVA
+672 RYATSNLNVVA

>member
-7 FTSRSQTLWNAA
+7 SISSNQTLWNAA
-19 SNNRPDDENTSSFLD
+19 SNNRPDDEHASSFLD
-34 VLNSSLKGVE
+34 VLNSSLKAVE
-44 ESAGEAADLFDTAKP
+44 ESEGEAANPFQEAK
-59 VKSAH
+59 SSH
-64 STSAATATTARAAVQ
+64 SATATTAKAAVQ

-105 VKELYNDL
+105 VKDLYSDL

-122 LSKLAGLAEMP
+122 LTKLAALAEMP

-147 GNGTPVLTDEDKTNI
+147 GSGTPMLTDEDKSNI

-168 VDPSGVLDTNVQT
+168 IDPSGMLDTSVQT

-188 QQAFNTISAFVNKL
+188 QQAFNAISTFVNKL

-207 IEVTQDEA
+207 SEVTQGEA

-223 LGTSNLQTLVNSFGG
+223 LGTSNLQTLANSFGG
-238 NASITCL
+238 SASITCL
-245 NEQFGT
+245 NEQFGA

-259 FTSQV
+259 FATQT

-282 SKARARTEKEKQAS
+282 SKARARTEKEKQAN
-296 SLRDRTAQQSKV
+296 SLRNRTAQQSKV
-308 LIDKTVQQKTNNI
+308 LIDKTVRQKTNGI
-321 LGATLEAGH
+321 LGETLEAGH
-330 QTETG
+330 QAEAG
-335 DVKVAAQ
+335 DIKVAAQ
-342 SEMIGKDDNANSRQA
+342 SEMIGKDTNATSRQGNNTA
-357 HTTTDNKSTAA
+357 DNKSTAA

-374 EKIAE
+374 EKFAE
-379 PKASPQTP
+379 SA
-387 VQQAAQ
+387 VGAQ
-393 QSSQQSS
+393 S
-400 QTAQQS
+400 A
-406 SQPAQQASQPQQAP
+406 SQPAAQATTQQTNQP
-420 LPAQQQAKPDA
+420 AKPA
-431 TNQAHAQAAS
+431 TANQTHAQAANP
-441 QQAAAFDDKGQK
+441 QAAAIEDKGQK
-453 YADSNSGSDADK
+453 NTGSNSGQDETDK
-465 DQKDKSSWGEL
+465 DQKNKSSWSEL
-476 LGKVDVK
+476 LGKVDVQ
-483 SATATGHGNAAAY
+483 SATMTGHGNAVAY
-496 AAAQAAQNTQGVQ
+496 AASQAAQNAQTAQ
-509 NVSADVLDVATVAPI
+509 NTAADVQDAASVAPI

-535 MLSTI
+535 MLSTV

-586 RQVDAIRINLEQQGL
+586 RQVDAIRTNLEQQGL

-626 HNTRQEEDAR
+626 HNARQEEDAR
-636 REELARLKNLASV
+636 REELARLKNLSTI
-649 RNSSI
+649 RNSTSI
-654 NREISTLEQP
+654 DDISTLEQP

-672 RYATSNLSVVA
+672 RYASSNLNVVA

>member
-7 FTSRSQTLWNAA
+7 FTSRNQTLWNAA
-19 SNNRPDDENTSSFLD
+19 SNNLQDDEHTSSFLD
-34 VLNSSLKGVE
+34 VLNSSLKDVE
-44 ESAGEAADLFDTAKP
+44 ESAAEAANPFQEAKTA
-59 VKSAH
+59 KSAH

-105 VKELYNDL
+105 INELYTDL

-122 LSKLAGLAEMP
+122 LVKLAALAEMP

-147 GNGTPVLTDEDKTNI
+147 GNGTPVLTDDDKTNI

-168 VDPSGVLDTNVQT
+168 VDPSGVLDTNVQA

-188 QQAFNTISAFVNKL
+188 QQAFNTISAFVNKI

-207 IEVTQDEA
+207 IEITQDEA

-223 LGTSNLQTLVNSFGG
+223 LGTSNLQTLANSFGG
-238 NASITCL
+238 SASITCL
-245 NEQFGT
+245 NEQFAT

-264 AAQKTLDTALK
+264 ASQKTLDTALA

-282 SKARARTEKEKQAS
+282 SKARARTEKEKQAN

-308 LIDKTVQQKTNNI
+308 LIDKTVQQKSNGI
-321 LGATLEAGH
+321 LSKTLEAGH
-330 QTETG
+330 QNETG

-342 SEMIGKDDNANSRQA
+342 SEMIGKDDTATPRNANNA
-357 HTTTDNKSTAA
+357 TDNKSTAA
-368 QRAPQA
+368 QRAPHA

-379 PKASPQTP
+379 SAVGAQP
-387 VQQAAQ
+387 AAQ
-393 QSSQQSS
+393 SATQQI
-400 QTAQQS
+400 
-406 SQPAQQASQPQQAP
+406 SQPATKSGSQPE
-420 LPAQQQAKPDA
+420 AQPAKPV
-431 TNQAHAQAAS
+431 TSTQAQTQAAS
-441 QQAAAFDDKGQK
+441 QQAAVFDDKGQRHT
-453 YADSNSGSDADK
+453 DSNSGGEADK
-465 DQKDKSSWGEL
+465 DQKNKSSWGEL
-476 LGKVDVK
+476 LGKVDVQ
-483 SATATGHGNAAAY
+483 SATATGNGNAAAY
-496 AAAQAAQNTQGVQ
+496 AASQSAQNAQAMQTA
-509 NVSADVLDVATVAPI
+509 SADVLDAATVAPI
-524 GRQVAQQVEQG
+524 SRQVAQQVEQG
-535 MLSTI
+535 MLSTV

-549 QLNPQELGTINVTLS
+549 QLNPQELGAINVTLS

-572 IIRSEKSETADMIN
+572 IIRSEKSETADIIN
-586 RQVDAIRINLEQQGL
+586 RQVDAIRTNLEQQGL

-626 HNTRQEEDAR
+626 HNSRQEEDAR

-649 RNSSI
+649 RNSSS
-654 NREISTLEQP
+654 NGQISTLEQP

-672 RYATSNLSVVA
+672 RYATSNLNVVA

>member
-7 FTSRSQTLWNAA
+7 IISSNQTLWNAA
-19 SNNRPDDENTSSFLD
+19 SNNRPDDEHASSFLD

-44 ESAGEAADLFDTAKP
+44 ESAGEAANLFDTAKP

-122 LSKLAGLAEMP
+122 LVKLAALADMP

-238 NASITCL
+238 NASVTCL

-282 SKARARTEKEKQAS
+282 SKARARTEKEKQAN

-308 LIDKTVQQKTNNI
+308 LIDKTVQQKSNGI
-321 LGATLEAGH
+321 LGKTLEAG
-330 QTETG
+330 QKTETG

-342 SEMIGKDDNANSRQA
+342 SEMIGKDENANSRQA
-357 HTTTDNKSTAA
+357 HTSTDNKSTAA
-368 QRAPQA
+368 QRAPHA

-379 PKASPQTP
+379 STASTQTP
-387 VQQAAQ
+387 AQQAAQ
-393 QSSQQSS
+393 QSSQQSL
-400 QTAQQS
+400 QQQS
-406 SQPAQQASQPQQAP
+406 SQPAQQ
-420 LPAQQQAKPDA
+420 QAKPAA
-431 TNQAHAQAAS
+431 TNQTHAQAAS
-441 QQAAAFDDKGQK
+441 QQAAAFDDKGQRH
-453 YADSNSGSDADK
+453 ADSNSSQSEADK
-465 DQKDKSSWGEL
+465 DQKNKSSWSEL
-476 LGKVDVK
+476 LGKVDVQ
-483 SATATGHGNAAAY
+483 SATATGRGNVAAY
-496 AAAQAAQNTQGVQ
+496 AASQAANTQAVQ
-509 NVSADVLDVATVAPI
+509 NASADVFDVASVAPI
-524 GRQVAQQVEQG
+524 ARQVAQQVEQG
-535 MLSTI
+535 MLSTV

-586 RQVDAIRINLEQQGL
+586 RQVDAIRTNLEQQGL

-626 HNTRQEEDAR
+626 HNARQEEDAR

-649 RNSSI
+649 RNSSS
-654 NREISTLEQP
+654 NAEITTLEQP

-672 RYATSNLSVVA
+672 KYATSNLNVVA